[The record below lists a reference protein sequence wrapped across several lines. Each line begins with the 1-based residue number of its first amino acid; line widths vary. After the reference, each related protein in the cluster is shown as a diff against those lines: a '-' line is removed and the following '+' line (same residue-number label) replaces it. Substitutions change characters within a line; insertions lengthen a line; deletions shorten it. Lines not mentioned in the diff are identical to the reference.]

1 MKKFILAA
9 AISVLITAGCA
20 SPSYKQV
27 FKEKPAGN
35 FRVFGVSNDIL
46 YAAAAKVLCE
56 RNFIIENEDKDKGF
70 LLGKRSFQRGRKTLV
85 LLMQDKIVADGPNRS
100 SLYVNAIETT
110 ETYYVADHTRF
121 FLFLIP
127 LPGGGGKDVS
137 TVKEAE
143 KSIQDKH
150 FYEDFF
156 AEIDKKIKEDQAY
169 QATCVKEDAAREAV
183 AVKEAAAREAVA
195 VKEAAAREAIA
206 VKEDA
211 AKEAVAKETAAAP
224 VQTGNN
230 ITVSNA
236 TGS

>member
-20 SPSYKQV
+20 SPSYRQV

-35 FRVFGVSNDIL
+35 FMVFGVSNDML

-70 LLGKRSFQRGRKTLV
+70 ILGKRSFQRGRKTLV
-85 LLMQDKIVADGPNRS
+85 LLMQGKIVSDGPGRS

-143 KSIQDKH
+143 KSIQDKR
-150 FYEDFF
+150 FYDDFF
-156 AEIDKKIKEDQAY
+156 KEVDKKVKEEQAY
-169 QATCVKEDAAREAV
+169 QAVCVKETAAKEAAGKEAAAKEA
-183 AVKEAAAREAVA
+183 AVKEAEA
-195 VKEAAAREAIA
+195 KEAAVQPEKSIA
-206 VKEDA
+206 
-211 AKEAVAKETAAAP
+211 
-224 VQTGNN
+224 
-230 ITVSNA
+230 VSNA